1 LKISG
6 TQHRSNTPIKIV
18 YLAVGVFDKGGISR
32 YCRFQIRALREL
44 VGEQNVRVLSLLSPG
59 ENDFEEPFE
68 ADYCGGG
75 FGPKSEASFFFRGM
89 SEVADSPRVIWS
101 SHVRFVPNGLMLRL
115 LTGAP
120 FAVNVYGRE
129 LWGGKLQ
136 WLHKK
141 ILRRADLVISDCH
154 FSADFVTC
162 DYAVARAKLQVV
174 WDCVD
179 LEKFRPRPRNAELM
193 RRFGIPN
200 DAGKRYVLTL
210 GRIEKRSRYKG
221 YDRLIDAVAALR
233 DYPSII
239 LLFAGAGDDL
249 ERLRQRTRAEGL
261 EDRAFFLGSVP
272 EDSLCEIYNLCDVFA
287 LVSDRGHGRGEG
299 VPLAPLEAAACGKPI
314 IVGDE
319 DGSREAV
326 VQGENGFI
334 VSPRDPSAL
343 RQVLTDLLL
352 RDEMRKAMGH
362 AARLRIERYFGYETF
377 REKTRR
383 ALTQLTAADSL
394 RKAGNCS

>member
-1 LKISG
+1 LG
-6 TQHRSNTPIKIV
+6 QRRP
-18 YLAVGVFDKGGISR
+18 
-32 YCRFQIRALREL
+32 
-44 VGEQNVRVLSLLSPG
+44 LSQCVWRP
-59 ENDFEEPFE
+59 
-68 ADYCGGG
+68 A
-75 FGPKSEASFFFRGM
+75 
-89 SEVADSPRVIWS
+89 
-101 SHVRFVPNGLMLRL
+101 
-115 LTGAP
+115 
-120 FAVNVYGRE
+120 
-129 LWGGKLQ
+129 
-136 WLHKK
+136 
-141 ILRRADLVISDCH
+141 RRDLVISDCH